1 MELSSVGER
10 VFAAECI
17 QKKRIRKGRVEYLVK
32 WKGWS
37 PKYNTW
43 EPEENILDVRLLEA
57 FEASQKERDSTKKG
71 PKPKKE
77 RTQSVSDNPDN
88 RSSSEAAK
96 PDTAQDQQPSVTL
109 ATTPTPSNESTVDK
123 TESSE
128 AVEKPVS
135 KKEAVKRKNSDCN
148 KEQPSNPAVLQAV
161 GVIPT
166 TKQEEQVV
174 PAVKIPKIIKEPIA
188 ESVVE
193 STVNNNVNGV
203 TETQVGPTKRILT
216 SKIIIKNNQQ
226 QTVPVASDASETVQ
240 PTPPPPVATQQK
252 SVSTQI
258 NLGNNRAAVK
268 QNETTPKCVDN
279 SRKIQSVSSN
289 GNNVDESGKDNNSD
303 QENDKTVD
311 KTDTTS
317 IQAASHPNGG
327 IAQQTNGQKT
337 LLQTKNINTSAT
349 TLVSPALSGKCDP
362 PSPPDFWRKQN
373 SLVDQI
379 FITDVTANLVTVTVR
394 ECRTSYGF
402 FRDRGQDDAKDQK
415 TEDVK

>member
-77 RTQSVSDNPDN
+77 RTQSCG
-88 RSSSEAAK
+88 EAADGRPATETTK
-96 PDTAQDQQPSVTL
+96 LETAQDQQQPQQAGATRGASAAAPRDEPSVDGSETCE
-109 ATTPTPSNESTVDK
+109 AT
-123 TESSE
+123 
-128 AVEKPVS
+128 A
-135 KKEAVKRKNSDCN
+135 KKEATKRKNGDCA
-148 KEQPSNPAVLQAV
+148 KEQLSDPAVLRAV
-161 GVIPT
+161 GVVPT
-166 TKQEEQVV
+166 GRREETVV
-174 PAVKIPKIIKEPIA
+174 PAVKMAKVTKEAVP
-188 ESVVE
+188 ESAPE
-193 STVNNNVNGV
+193 STVDGGADASL
-203 TETQVGPTKRILT
+203 ETPAAAAKRAAT
-216 SKIIIKNNQQ
+216 GKTASKSGQQ
-226 QTVPVASDASETVQ
+226 QTAATGGRVQ
-240 PTPPPPVATQQK
+240 EEAPPPPPLPPPSSAPATQHK

-258 NLGNNRAAVK
+258 GASDERSA
-268 QNETTPKCVDN
+268 PKGTDDSRKSAPTGGPEEGAKDDN
-279 SRKIQSVSSN
+279 SDRE
-289 GNNVDESGKDNNSD
+289 NVDETAEKNEVS
-303 QENDKTVD
+303 VR
-311 KTDTTS
+311 
-317 IQAASHPNGG
+317 AAPR
-327 IAQQTNGQKT
+327 ADGQKT
-337 LLQTKNINTSAT
+337 LLQSKNVNASAA
-349 TLVSPALSGKCDP
+349 LPVSPALSGKCHP

-394 ECRTSYGF
+394 ECRTSFGF
-402 FRDRGQDDAKDQK
+402 FRDRGRDDADDRK